1 MKLSIVLPTYKE
13 KENLSVLVPQ
23 IESAFEG
30 LSGEAGFEIIVV
42 DDGSKDGTAELLG
55 DFNKRFGNVRLIER
69 GGLYGIGSALRDGY
83 NAARGEFILSSDA
96 DLSFRPEDMK
106 RLYEK
111 IKEGCDL
118 VLGYKIKY
126 VPISEAGA
134 DGGVKDAW
142 FKYAVSMLGNWTVL
156 VLSRIKL
163 KNFNTNFRILRR
175 EKWLKI
181 KTNENNN
188 FFNFETILKFS
199 RNGFSIAEIPVM
211 FYERRFGQSKLRFMK
226 EAPKYFSKLIWY
238 VFFDRS
244 K

>member
-1 MKLSIVLPTYKE
+1 MRV
-13 KENLSVLVPQ
+13 
-23 IESAFEG
+23 
-30 LSGEAGFEIIVV
+30 
-42 DDGSKDGTAELLG
+42 
-55 DFNKRFGNVRLIER
+55 IER